1 MWNGT
6 IFVDLDW
13 PLNVSSLLSASAEL
27 LVSLSEHY
35 ETLSDYRALS
45 DTSRSHQTSSKSD
58 DPRLR
63 YSDKT
68 IFKMAAVGH
77 LEFSKLAILTTWPV
91 SEIRT
96 TKFSINR
103 TINRWDIAKIRFSIW
118 HGDRP
123 PFWIC
128 NIWYFVTWPFLE
140 PKFAY
145 AYEI

>member
-1 MWNGT
+1 MYIDPHQTG
-6 IFVDLDW
+6 FVGKRNSHLQLIKYW
-13 PLNVSSLLSASAEL
+13 PSRAPRRGLRQGKHFWLHRTTASAQCLRL
-27 LVSLSEHY
+27 LRALFSLSEHY
-35 ETLSDYRALS
+35 QTLSDYRALS

-103 TINRWDIAKIRFSIW
+103 TINR
-118 HGDRP
+118 
-123 PFWIC
+123 
-128 NIWYFVTWPFLE
+128 
-140 PKFAY
+140 
-145 AYEI
+145 